1 MRTPGDPAAAVDGA
15 RIAARLDALWEIA
28 QAPGGGADRPAWSPA
43 EAAAMR
49 LVAGWARD
57 AGLEPALDAH
67 GNLWAL
73 PAGDG
78 PVATSGSHVDSV
90 PAGGRYDGALGTV
103 LALEAAAALG
113 TGVLTCAAEEAPRF
127 GAGTLGSRLLT
138 DALDESEL
146 HSIADGEGVTAA
158 AARAAFLAEL
168 DGDLPRLAGEPPLA
182 RVKAHVEVHIEPR
195 HELRGRGADLG
206 VVERIAAPHRHEL
219 VVEGEAGHAGEVAM
233 GDRRDALA
241 AAAELVLALEAAAR
255 ETAQRGPGTVATV
268 GRLAGGAGGLGIHPA
283 GAAGGRLTVEP
294 GAVSIIPA
302 RATAALEVR
311 GIDADAIAAV
321 EGALDAAIADVEGR
335 RGVRVGRRLLR
346 GGAPIALDDALT
358 RRALDAAHARGLA
371 AVRTYPG
378 AGHDAGHLAAKVPAG
393 LLFVP
398 LAGGQSHTP
407 YEAAD
412 DAHGVAAARVLV
424 DVRPGR

>member
-1 MRTPGDPAAAVDGA
+1 MAAPGDAAAAVDGA
-15 RIAARLDALWEIA
+15 RVAARLDALWDVA

-49 LVAGWARD
+49 LVAEWARQ
-57 AGLEPALDAH
+57 AGLEPALDAQ

-73 PAGDG
+73 AAGDG
-78 PVATSGSHVDSV
+78 PMATSRSHVGPV

-138 DALDESEL
+138 GALDESQLE
-146 HSIADGEGVTAA
+146 SIADADGVTAA
-158 AARAAFLAEL
+158 SARAAFLAEL
-168 DGDLPRLAGEPPLA
+168 EGDLPRLDGEPPLT
-182 RVKAHVEVHIEPR
+182 RRTGHVEVHIEPR
-195 HELRGRGADLG
+195 HELRGRGAGLG

-233 GDRRDALA
+233 ADRRDALA

-255 ETAQRGPGTVATV
+255 QAAQRGPGTVATV
-268 GRLAGGAGGLGIHPA
+268 
-283 GAAGGRLTVEP
+283 GRLTVEP

-311 GIDADAIAAV
+311 GIEGDAIAAV
-321 EGALDAAIADVEGR
+321 EGALDAAIADVERR
-335 RGVRVGRRLLR
+335 RGVRVARRLLR

-358 RRALDAAHARGLA
+358 RRALDAAQARGLT
-371 AVRTYPG
+371 AVRTYSG
-378 AGHDAGHLAAKVPAG
+378 AGHDAGHLAAQVPAG

-407 YEAAD
+407 QDGAD
-412 DAHGVAAARVLV
+412 DGHAPAAARVLI
-424 DVRPGR
+424 DVLAAS